1 MIIFMDLK
9 VIMNINLVLV
19 MMLYISYLPENIT
32 LIRARAVNKG
42 SLSIDKFT
50 DFYEKIIATKNNN
63 DWIDGIS
70 NGGFIASL
78 EIDLSYSELIIN
90 NLPGIGSISSQIEKF
105 EHISGTNNSDKLIG
119 DSSNKILL
127 GNDGNDF

>member
-1 MIIFMDLK
+1 
-9 VIMNINLVLV
+9 MNINLVLV

-78 EIDLSYSELIIN
+78 EIDLSYSELIIIIFQELVQYQVKLK
-90 NLPGIGSISSQIEKF
+90 NLNTYQAQI
-105 EHISGTNNSDKLIG
+105 IPTN
-119 DSSNKILL
+119 
-127 GNDGNDF
+127 